1 MRHRLLSAVLL
12 AILPGVALTVRT
24 AVARPVVDDD
34 AQETMPPAAP
44 VSDDVAL
51 TAARIPTDGP
61 GLLDFFR
68 KRTIEGADKGRLQTL
83 ATQLGDETFRVRE
96 QASAQLVAAGSRAR
110 AVLEEAA
117 KDPDPEVSH
126 RARECLSRIKRGA
139 TAMVVSAAV
148 RVLAQRK
155 PEGATEVL
163 LGYLPSAEDDAVAEE
178 VCNSLTA
185 LAVRDG
191 KSDDAIVAAV
201 NDKLPVK
208 RAAAGVALCRAAAK
222 SELSSVRKLLQD
234 PEATVRLRVG
244 LALAAAGEKQ
254 SLPVLIDLLTALPSQ
269 DTIAVEDL
277 LYNVAGDKAPAGD
290 YSGNASSRQRYR
302 DDWKKWWEAEGGKLD
317 LAKLEEASKP
327 LGYTLVL
334 LLDHGKAMELDA
346 DKKPRWT
353 VEGLEFPLDVQVL
366 PDDKLLSAEHSG
378 NRVTERDVKTGKVVW
393 EYKITH
399 PLAAQRLP
407 NGNTFIASQQGALEV
422 TRAGKTVWEYTPAN
436 GETIMKA
443 QKLRN
448 GEVAMVMQ
456 LGGTRFVQLNRDGRT
471 ERRTFPVNLYTS
483 GGRIDVLP
491 NGNVILPENA
501 NNRLV
506 EIEPVGANNG
516 RVVWEIA
523 FDQPVA
529 ATRLANGHTII
540 TSMNPTRGA
549 VEIDRSGKEVWTYKT
564 DTRVTRALRR

>member
-1 MRHRLLSAVLL
+1 MRHRLLWAVLF
-12 AILPGVALTVRT
+12 AIIPGVALTVRPAT
-24 AVARPVVDDD
+24 ARPVPEED
-34 AQETMPPAAP
+34 APETMPPAAP
-44 VSDDVAL
+44 VSDEVAL
-51 TAARIPTDGP
+51 TAAKIPTDGP
-61 GLLDFFR
+61 GLLEFFR
-68 KRTIEGADKGRLQTL
+68 KRTIEGADKNRLQTL
-83 ATQLGDETFRVRE
+83 ATQLGDEAFRVRE

-110 AVLEEAA
+110 PVLEEAA
-117 KDPDPEVSH
+117 KDPDPEVAH

-139 TAMVVSAAV
+139 TAMVISAGV
-148 RVLAQRK
+148 RMLAQRK

-178 VCNSLTA
+178 VCTALTA
-185 LAVRDG
+185 LAVRDN
-191 KSDDAIVAAV
+191 KPDDTLVAAV
-201 NDKLPVK
+201 NDKQAVK
-208 RAAAGVALCRAAAK
+208 RAAAAVALCRSGATSQLPA
-222 SELSSVRKLLQD
+222 VRKLLQD
-234 PEATVRLRVG
+234 PEALVRLRVG

-254 SLPVLIDLLTALPSQ
+254 SLPVLIDLLAVLPPQ
-269 DTIAVEDL
+269 ETITVEDL
-277 LYNVAGDKAPAGD
+277 LFNVAGDKAPAGD
-290 YSGNASSRQRYR
+290 ATANPSSRQRYR
-302 DDWKKWWEAEGGKLD
+302 DDWKKWWDAEGGKLD
-317 LAKLEEASKP
+317 LAKLEEATKP

-334 LLDHGKAMELDA
+334 LLDQGKATELDA

-366 PDDKLLSAEHSG
+366 PNDRLLSAEHSG

-399 PLAAQRLP
+399 PLVAQRLP
-407 NGNTFIASQQGALEV
+407 NGNTFIAWQQGALEV
-422 TRAGKTVWEYTPAN
+422 DRAGKMIWEYTPAN

-448 GEVAMVMQ
+448 GEVALVMQ
-456 LGGTRFVQLNRDGRT
+456 LSGTRFVQLNRDGRT

-506 EIEPVGANNG
+506 EIEPVGVNNG

-529 ATRLANGHTII
+529 AARLANGHTII
-540 TSMNPTRGA
+540 TSMNPARGA